1 MRKSNKIVYSTSSP
15 DETLQLG
22 MEWAGLMEPGD
33 ILCLHGD
40 LGAGKTHLVKGIAR
54 GLGVSEHLVNS
65 PTFTLIH
72 EYPGQIPIYHLDL
85 YRIEHSDELR
95 EIGVEEYL
103 FGSGVCIIEW
113 PDLIENDLPANAVHV
128 FIRKTAVD
136 SRTFDLVYPGSK

>member
-22 MEWAGLMEPGD
+22 MELGGLVEPGD

-72 EYPGQIPIYHLDL
+72 EYPGKLPIYHLDL
-85 YRIEHSDELR
+85 YRIEHAEELR

-103 FGSGVCIIEW
+103 FGAGVSIIEW
-113 PDLIENDLPANAVHV
+113 PDLIENDLPTNAVHV

-136 SRTFDLVYPGSK
+136 TRTFELVYPGNT

>member
-1 MRKSNKIVYSTSSP
+1 MYSTSSP